1 MALALTAFEQLL
13 SEDGVEEGK
22 MLHNLGLRSANAK
35 YFAFERKGEL
45 VVKLPA
51 DRVAELIAS
60 GAGRVMDRGQP
71 DRPLREWVCLR
82 PADEAAAVAFM
93 REARSFVDPAIGYAR
108 QLTLAAPRAGVFE
121 AVASHVDAWWT
132 PLVEISGTQLRLE
145 FDGVDEEI
153 ELRVDSA
160 AAPSSL
166 LWTCVRHSGAPAWDG
181 SVITFELLDRGES
194 CELAFRHEGVA
205 RGMVEPG
212 WERFLG
218 SLADY
223 VETGLG
229 RPFVAS
235 RAAS

>member
-1 MALALTAFEQLL
+1 MALAMTAFEQLL

-22 MLHNLGLRSANAK
+22 MLHNLGLRSGNTK
-35 YFAFERKGEL
+35 HFAFERKGEL

-51 DRVAELIAS
+51 GRVAELIAS

-82 PADEAAAVAFM
+82 PDDEASAVAYL
-93 REARSFVDPAIGYAR
+93 REARSFVDPDVGYAR
-108 QLTLAAPRAGVFE
+108 QLALAAPRPAAF
-121 AVASHVDAWWT
+121 DAIRAPRDWWT
-132 PLVEISGTQLRLE
+132 PLVVDYGSSFVLR
-145 FDGVDEEI
+145 FDGIDEEM
-153 ELRVDSA
+153 EFRVDSA
-160 AAPSSL
+160 VPPSSL
-166 LWTCVRHSGAPAWDG
+166 QWTCLRHTGAPAWDG

-223 VETGLG
+223 VATGVG

-235 RAAS
+235 PAAS

>member
-1 MALALTAFEQLL
+1 MALALTALEQLL

-22 MLHNLGLRSANAK
+22 MLHNLGLRSGNAK
-35 YFAFERKGEL
+35 YFAFERNGEL

-82 PADEAAAVAFM
+82 PDDEAAAVAYL
-93 REARSFVDPAIGYAR
+93 REARSFVDPDVGYAR
-108 QLTLAAPRAGVFE
+108 QLSLAAPRAAAFG
-121 AVASHVDAWWT
+121 AVRAPRHWWT
-132 PLVEISGTQLRLE
+132 PLV
-145 FDGVDEEI
+145 VDFGSSFV
-153 ELRVDSA
+153 LRVDGIDEEMEFRVDSEVP
-160 AAPSSL
+160 PSSL
-166 LWTCVRHSGAPAWDG
+166 QWTCQRHTGAPAWDG

-194 CELAFRHEGVA
+194 CELAFRHESVA

-223 VETGLG
+223 VESGVG

-235 RAAS
+235 RTAS

>member
-1 MALALTAFEQLL
+1 MALAMTAFEQLL

-22 MLHNLGLRSANAK
+22 MLHNVGLRSGNTK
-35 YFAFERKGEL
+35 YFAFERKDEL

-60 GAGRVMDRGQP
+60 GVGGVMDRGQP

-82 PADEAAAVAFM
+82 PADEAAAVAYM
-93 REARSFVDPAIGYAR
+93 REARSFVDPAAGYAR
-108 QLTLAAPRAGVFE
+108 QLELAGPPSRVF
-121 AVASHVDAWWT
+121 DAICSPEWWWT
-132 PLVEISGTQLRLE
+132 ADVETSGAQLRLR
-145 FDGVDEEI
+145 FNGVDEEI

-160 AAPSSL
+160 AAPSL
-166 LWTCVRHSGAPAWDG
+166 LQWTCLRHSGAPAWDG

-194 CELAFRHEGVA
+194 CELAFRHEGVV

-212 WERFLG
+212 WKRFLG

-223 VETGLG
+223 VETGVG
-229 RPFVAS
+229 RPFVVS

>member
-1 MALALTAFEQLL
+1 MARAMTAFDQLL

-22 MLHNLGLRSANAK
+22 MLHNLGLRSGNTK

-60 GAGRVMDRGQP
+60 GVGRVMDRGQP

-82 PADEAAAVAFM
+82 PEDEAAAVAYM
-93 REARSFVDPAIGYAR
+93 REARSFVDPATGYAR
-108 QLTLAAPRAGVFE
+108 QLELAGPRAAAFR
-121 AVASHVDAWWT
+121 AISSPQAWWT
-132 PLVEISGTQLRLE
+132 PLVEDLGSSFVLR
-145 FDGVDEEI
+145 FDGIDERMEF
-153 ELRVDSA
+153 RVDTELP
-160 AAPSSL
+160 PSSL
-166 LWTCVRHSGAPAWDG
+166 QWTCLRHTGAPAWDG

-194 CELAFRHEGVA
+194 CELAFRHEGVP

-212 WERFLG
+212 WKRFLG

-223 VETGLG
+223 VETGEG

>member
-1 MALALTAFEQLL
+1 MALAMTAFEQML

-22 MLHNLGLRSANAK
+22 MLHNLGLRSGNTK

-51 DRVAELIAS
+51 HRVAELIAS

-71 DRPLREWVCLR
+71 GQPLREWVCLR
-82 PADEAAAVAFM
+82 PDDEAGAVASM
-93 REARSFVDPAIGYAR
+93 REARSFVDPDVGYAR
-108 QLTLAAPRAGVFE
+108 ELSLAALGAAAFGAIRAPR
-121 AVASHVDAWWT
+121 HWWT
-132 PLVEISGTQLRLE
+132 PLVVDLGSSFVLR
-145 FDGVDEEI
+145 FDGVDEEM
-153 ELRVDSA
+153 EFRVDSEVSF
-160 AAPSSL
+160 SSL
-166 LWTCVRHSGAPAWDG
+166 QWTCLRHTGAPAWDG

-194 CELAFRHEGVA
+194 CELAFRHEGVP

-223 VETGLG
+223 VETGVG

>member
-13 SEDGVEEGK
+13 SEDGVEEGR
-22 MLHNLGLRSANAK
+22 MLHNLGLRSGNAK
-35 YFAFERKGEL
+35 YFAFERKDEL

-60 GAGRVMDRGQP
+60 RAGRVMDRGQP

-93 REARSFVDPAIGYAR
+93 REARSFVDPATDYAR
-108 QLTLAAPRAGVFE
+108 QLSIRAPRAAAFR
-121 AVASHVDAWWT
+121 AIRSPQAWWT
-132 PLVEISGTQLRLE
+132 PLVEDLGSSLVFR
-145 FDGVDEEI
+145 FDGIDEKMEF
-153 ELRVDSA
+153 RVDTEVP
-160 AAPSSL
+160 PSSL
-166 LWTCVRHSGAPAWDG
+166 QWTCVRHSGAPAWDG

-223 VETGLG
+223 VETGVG

>member
-1 MALALTAFEQLL
+1 MALAMTAFEQLL

-22 MLHNLGLRSANAK
+22 MLHNLGLRSGNTK

-51 DRVAELIAS
+51 DRVAELIGS

-82 PADEAAAVAFM
+82 PADEAAAVAYM
-93 REARSFVDPAIGYAR
+93 REARSFVDPATGYAR
-108 QLTLAAPRAGVFE
+108 QLELAGPRDR
-121 AVASHVDAWWT
+121 ASDAIGLPESWWT
-132 PLVEISGTQLRLE
+132 PLVERSGSRLRLRFE
-145 FDGVDEEI
+145 GVDEEI

-160 AAPSSL
+160 AAPL
-166 LWTCVRHSGAPAWDG
+166 LLQWTCVRHSGAPAWDG

-194 CELAFRHEGVA
+194 CELAFRHEGVP
-205 RGMVEPG
+205 RGMVQPG

-223 VETGLG
+223 VETGVG

>member
-1 MALALTAFEQLL
+1 MP
-13 SEDGVEEGK
+13 S
-22 MLHNLGLRSANAK
+22 LHTS
-35 YFAFERKGEL
+35 
-45 VVKLPA
+45 
-51 DRVAELIAS
+51 
-60 GAGRVMDRGQP
+60 
-71 DRPLREWVCLR
+71 
-82 PADEAAAVAFM
+82 
-93 REARSFVDPAIGYAR
+93 
-108 QLTLAAPRAGVFE
+108 
-121 AVASHVDAWWT
+121 DAWWA
-132 PLVEISGTQLRLE
+132 PLAETSGTQLRLE

-166 LWTCVRHSGAPAWDG
+166 QWTCVRHSGTPAWDG

-194 CELAFRHEGVA
+194 CELAFRHEGMA
-205 RGMVEPG
+205 RAMVEAG

-223 VETGLG
+223 VETGVG

>member
-1 MALALTAFEQLL
+1 MALAMTAFDQLL
-13 SEDGVEEGK
+13 SVDGVEEGR
-22 MLHNLGLRSANAK
+22 MLHNLGLRSGNTK
-35 YFAFERKGEL
+35 YFAFERKDEL
-45 VVKLPA
+45 VVKLPV
-51 DRVAELIAS
+51 DRVAELLAS
-60 GAGRVMDRGQP
+60 GVGRVMDRGQP

-82 PADEAAAVAFM
+82 PADEAAAVAYM
-93 REARSFVDPAIGYAR
+93 REARSFVDPATGYAR
-108 QLTLAAPRAGVFE
+108 QLELAGPRNRAF
-121 AVASHVDAWWT
+121 DAIGSPESWWT
-132 PLVEISGTQLRLE
+132 PLVERSGSQLRLR

-160 AAPSSL
+160 AAASSL
-166 LWTCVRHSGAPAWDG
+166 QWICVRHSGAPAWDG

-194 CELAFRHEGVA
+194 SELAFRHEGVA
-205 RGMVEPG
+205 GGMVEPG

-223 VETGLG
+223 VETGVG

>member
-1 MALALTAFEQLL
+1 MALAMTAFEQLL
-13 SEDGVEEGK
+13 AEDGVEEGK
-22 MLHNLGLRSANAK
+22 MLHNGGLRSGNSK

-82 PADEAAAVAFM
+82 RADEAGAVAYM
-93 REARSFVDPAIGYAR
+93 REARSFVDPAVGYAR
-108 QLTLAAPRAGVFE
+108 QLSLAAPRAAAFG
-121 AVASHVDAWWT
+121 AIRAPRHWWT
-132 PLVEISGTQLRLE
+132 PLVADLGSSFVLR
-145 FDGVDEEI
+145 FDGIDEEM
-153 ELRVDSA
+153 EFRVDSEVS
-160 AAPSSL
+160 PSSL
-166 LWTCVRHSGAPAWDG
+166 QWTCLRHTGAPTWVG
-181 SVITFELLDRGES
+181 SVVTFELLDRGES

-223 VETGLG
+223 VETGIG

>member
-1 MALALTAFEQLL
+1 MALAMTAFDQLL
-13 SEDGVEEGK
+13 SEEGVEEGK
-22 MLHNLGLRSANAK
+22 MLHNLGLRSGNTK

-60 GAGRVMDRGQP
+60 GVGRVMDRGQP

-82 PADEAAAVAFM
+82 PADEAAAVAYM
-93 REARSFVDPAIGYAR
+93 REARSFVDPATGYAR
-108 QLTLAAPRAGVFE
+108 QLALRGPRAAAFR
-121 AVASHVDAWWT
+121 AIRSPQAWWT
-132 PLVEISGTQLRLE
+132 PLVEDLESSFVLRFAGMDERIE
-145 FDGVDEEI
+145 F
-153 ELRVDSA
+153 RVDTELP
-160 AAPSSL
+160 PSSL
-166 LWTCVRHSGAPAWDG
+166 QWTCLRHTGAPAWDG
-181 SVITFELLDRGES
+181 SVITFEVLDRGES
-194 CELAFRHEGVA
+194 CELAFRHEGVP

-223 VETGLG
+223 VETGVG

>member
-1 MALALTAFEQLL
+1 MALAMTAFEQLL
-13 SEDGVEEGK
+13 AEDGVEEGK
-22 MLHNLGLRSANAK
+22 MLHNLGLRSGNSK

-82 PADEAAAVAFM
+82 PADEAGAVAYM
-93 REARSFVDPAIGYAR
+93 REARSFVDPAVGYAR
-108 QLTLAAPRAGVFE
+108 QLPLAAPRAAAFG
-121 AVASHVDAWWT
+121 AIRAPRHWWT
-132 PLVEISGTQLRLE
+132 PLVVDFGSSFVLR
-145 FDGVDEEI
+145 FDGIDEEM
-153 ELRVDSA
+153 EFRVDSEVS
-160 AAPSSL
+160 PSSL
-166 LWTCVRHSGAPAWDG
+166 QWTCLRHTGAPTWVG
-181 SVITFELLDRGES
+181 SVVTFELLDRGES

-223 VETGLG
+223 VETGIG

>member
-1 MALALTAFEQLL
+1 MALAMTAFEQLL
-13 SEDGVEEGK
+13 SEDGVEEGR
-22 MLHNLGLRSANAK
+22 MLHNLGLRSGNTK
-35 YFAFERKGEL
+35 YFAFERNGEL

-60 GAGRVMDRGQP
+60 GVGRVMDRGQP

-82 PADEAAAVAFM
+82 PADEAAAVAYL
-93 REARSFVDPAIGYAR
+93 REARSFVDPDVGYAR
-108 QLTLAAPRAGVFE
+108 QLSLAAPRPAAFG
-121 AVASHVDAWWT
+121 AIRAPRHWWT
-132 PLVEISGTQLRLE
+132 PLVVDFGSSFVLRFAGTDEELE
-145 FDGVDEEI
+145 F
-153 ELRVDSA
+153 RVDSEMP
-160 AAPSSL
+160 PSSL
-166 LWTCVRHSGAPAWDG
+166 QWTCLRHSGAPTWDG
-181 SVITFELLDRGES
+181 SVMTFELLDRGES

-223 VETGLG
+223 VETGVG